1 MNNQT
6 PDTTEDD
13 ISLLDIVRFF
23 IDNVS
28 SIAAS
33 AAACATLGL
42 AYVFFLPAKYE
53 ASASIQMAVV
63 ANTPVESADALT
75 EKIKLPLYFSGKS
88 INNCQQH
95 GDVAT
100 TDSDDKGFSKRITSS
115 VNKKAPIVN
124 LRVQMPSP
132 ELASRCLNALIED
145 IRVKQDKLAEPLIKQ
160 KRTLQV
166 TLNDKL
172 KAAEGFIKAAE
183 VFASSLSAQKPDFKL
198 KDEKFS
204 STALWLS
211 ITISKE
217 NEIKELRN
225 QIADLDVAL
234 SAPNTQPTSLAA
246 PMYSPAN
253 PVGRSPVLIVLL
265 AVMAGFFLG
274 VLFVFARKAWVSVRS
289 SMAEPQ

>member
-6 PDTTEDD
+6 PDTTEDE
-13 ISLLDIVRFF
+13 ISLLDILRFF

-53 ASASIQMAVV
+53 ASASIQMAMV
-63 ANTPVESADALT
+63 ANTPVESADVLA

-88 INNCQQH
+88 INNCQQY
-95 GDVAT
+95 GDVAA

-115 VNKKAPIVN
+115 INKKAPIVN

-160 KRTLQV
+160 KRTLQN

-172 KAAEGFIKAAE
+172 KAAEI
-183 VFASSLSAQKPDFKL
+183 FASSLSAQKPDFKF

-204 STALWLS
+204 GTALWLS
-211 ITISKE
+211 ITLSKE

-234 SAPNTQPTSLAA
+234 SAPNTQPTYLAA
-246 PMYSPAN
+246 PMYSPAK
-253 PVGRSPVLIVLL
+253 PAGPSPALVVLL

-289 SMAEPQ
+289 SMAEPH

>member
-28 SIAAS
+28 SLAAS

-42 AYVFFLPAKYE
+42 AYVFFVPAQYE
-53 ASASIQMAVV
+53 ASASIQMAMV
-63 ANTPVESADALT
+63 ANTPVESADLLG
-75 EKIKLPLYFSGKS
+75 EKIKLPMYFSSKS

-172 KAAEGFIKAAE
+172 KAAE
-183 VFASSLSAQKPDFKL
+183 VFASSLSA
-198 KDEKFS
+198 EK
-204 STALWLS
+204 T
-211 ITISKE
+211 
-217 NEIKELRN
+217 
-225 QIADLDVAL
+225 
-234 SAPNTQPTSLAA
+234 
-246 PMYSPAN
+246 
-253 PVGRSPVLIVLL
+253 
-265 AVMAGFFLG
+265 
-274 VLFVFARKAWVSVRS
+274 
-289 SMAEPQ
+289 